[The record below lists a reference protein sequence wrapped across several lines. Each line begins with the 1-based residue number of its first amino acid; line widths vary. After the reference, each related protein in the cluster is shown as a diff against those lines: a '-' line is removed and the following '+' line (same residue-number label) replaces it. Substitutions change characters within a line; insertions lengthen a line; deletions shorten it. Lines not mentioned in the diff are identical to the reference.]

1 MMTSPVRPSTYFVT
15 ALVITALL
23 AGCSSIAPRGS
34 AASTTNSGGYYLNDG
49 PGDNPPANLDQV
61 PDAVPK
67 IEPLMTGA
75 MKPYT
80 VLGQTYTPMIEL
92 APYKARGVA
101 SWYGRRYNG
110 QKTASGEIYDMYGM
124 TAAHPT
130 LPIPSYA
137 RVTNLQNGKSVVVR
151 INDRGPFLA
160 DRLIDLSYAAAYRLN
175 VLGGGKALV
184 EVDAIIPGTEVPLN
198 TNVAGNDTPAP
209 VTAPTPSITDVSTPA
224 AVVVPA
230 VIPELIPSASAAEIK
245 ATPPE
250 ATPVAQSVPPVVAIT
265 AEPQGI
271 FLQLGAFSS
280 QENADNCLAKL
291 RMQLDNTLAASLH
304 IYKKGDGLFRVHAG
318 PYSSQAEAHQAA
330 DELNQSLGI
339 KAIVVT
345 R

>member
-1 MMTSPVRPSTYFVT
+1 MMTLASRSFHLVT
-15 ALVITALL
+15 AVVVVALL
-23 AGCSSIAPRGS
+23 AGCGSIASRS
-34 AASTTNSGGYYLNDG
+34 AATSSARGGYYLNDG
-49 PGDNPPANLDQV
+49 PGDNPPPNLDQV

-67 IEPLMTGA
+67 IEPLKSGA

-80 VLGQTYTPMIEL
+80 VLGQTYTPMTEL

-110 QKTASGEIYDMYGM
+110 QQTASGETYDMYGM

-137 RVTNLQNGKSVVVR
+137 RVTNLQNGKAVVVR

-160 DRLIDLSYAAAYRLN
+160 DRLIDLSYTAAYKLG

-184 EVDAIIPGTEVPLN
+184 EVESILPGTETPLD
-198 TNVAGNDTPAP
+198 TNIAANHAPAP
-209 VTAPTPSITDVSTPA
+209 VAAPTPSAPA
-224 AVVVPA
+224 AVTTIVPTA
-230 VIPELIPSASAAEIK
+230 VAVLIPSAAAAEVEP
-245 ATPPE
+245 AAAPAP
-250 ATPVAQSVPPVVAIT
+250 PPVVAIT
-265 AEPQGI
+265 AEPQGS

-280 QENADNCLAKL
+280 QENADNYLTKL
-291 RMQLDNTLAASLH
+291 RAQLDNTLAASLH
-304 IYKKGDGLFRVHAG
+304 IYMKGDGLFRINAG
-318 PYSSQAEAHQAA
+318 PYSSQAAARQAA
-330 DELNQSLGI
+330 DRLNQALGI

>member
-1 MMTSPVRPSTYFVT
+1 MMTLASRPLYFIV

-23 AGCSSIAPRGS
+23 AGCGSTASRGG
-34 AASTTNSGGYYLNDG
+34 AASTVRSGSYYLDDG

-67 IEPLMTGA
+67 AEPLKTGA

-80 VLGQTYTPMIEL
+80 VLGQTYTPMTEL
-92 APYKARGVA
+92 APYKAHGVA

-160 DRLIDLSYAAAYRLN
+160 DRLIDLSYTAAYRLS
-175 VLGGGKALV
+175 VLGGGEALV
-184 EVDAIIPGTEVPLN
+184 EVEAIIPGTEVPLN
-198 TNVAGNDTPAP
+198 SNVAGNDAPAP
-209 VTAPTPSITDVSTPA
+209 VTTTPTPPVTVVSTPA
-224 AVVVPA
+224 AVVPA
-230 VIPELIPSASAAEIK
+230 AVSVLIPSALAAEMK
-245 ATPPE
+245 AVPPE
-250 ATPVAQSVPPVVAIT
+250 AAPAPLPAPPVIAIT

-271 FLQLGAFSS
+271 FLQLGAFGS
-280 QENADNCLAKL
+280 QDNADNYLANL
-291 RMQLDNTLAASLH
+291 RAQLDNTLAASLH

-318 PYSSQAEAHQAA
+318 PYSSQAEARQAA
-330 DELNQSLGI
+330 DHLNQSLGI